1 MPRRITLGVL
11 LVGALVACSGS
22 QGASREEGRVA
33 MPSRSIDDV
42 LAAHTDSL
50 MAVPG
55 VVGAAIASCDG
66 ERCIKVLLADSNPDT
81 KSRIPARLEGYR
93 VIVEVTGTIRPH

>member
-1 MPRRITLGVL
+1 MLRRITLGVL
-11 LVGALVACSGS
+11 VVGALVACSGS

-55 VVGAAIASCDG
+55 VVGAAITSCDG
-66 ERCIKVLLADSNPDT
+66 ERCIKVLLADSNQET
-81 KSRIPARLEGYR
+81 KSRIPSSLEGYR
-93 VIVEVTGTIRPH
+93 MIVEVPGTIRSH